1 MSRRTWI
8 ATASAVG
15 ALLWLWLFLHPR
27 ERPDFSDFHVY
38 WIAGNNARL
47 HLTAHAVEGH
57 YQFKDSP
64 FVALLWAPPT
74 FWGNEFFWSVL
85 RATTRAVYDGRGFWI
100 GAAWGL
106 ALQWKLYALLLAPLW
121 LMRRRAAVFSG
132 AAAVTLLTLGAVAL
146 AGPRLVVRRLGEHA
160 LVRQSHGVIAA
171 AAGLRMPRSRP

>member
-57 YQFKDSP
+57 YQFKYSP

-106 ALQWKLYALLLAPLW
+106 ALQWKLYALPARTALADAPS
-121 LMRRRAAVFSG
+121 RRRVLRCGRRHAAH
-132 AAAVTLLTLGAVAL
+132 
-146 AGPRLVVRRLGEHA
+146 AGRRCSRWPTVG
-160 LVRQSHGVIAA
+160 RSPSRRTC
-171 AAGLRMPRSRP
+171 AG